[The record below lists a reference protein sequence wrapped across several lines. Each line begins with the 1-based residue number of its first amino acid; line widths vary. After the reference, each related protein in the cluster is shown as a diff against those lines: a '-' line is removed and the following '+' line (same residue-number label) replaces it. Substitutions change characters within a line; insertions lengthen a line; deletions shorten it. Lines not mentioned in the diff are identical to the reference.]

1 LSKLKIL
8 EIFPICILL
17 CFLFIILQQIEKVIK
32 TAKRAAIFTHM
43 RPDGD
48 AIGGS
53 LALSF
58 ALEKVGVQTQIYVE
72 TEVPKTLS
80 FLPGVDKI
88 RRFPQEEFDLLIMLD
103 CADETRLGALHDD
116 FLRAKRKQI
125 STINIDHHPSNT
137 GYARYVCCDG
147 ALPAAAQLVLQVVQ
161 AMGVELDESIANCL
175 YTGLMTDTGCF
186 KYSATTAQTHIAAA
200 QLLEAGAWHDFIAN
214 RFFMSKSRKTIALEK
229 HALNTL
235 EYFFEDRCAVIELPL
250 ELLASLDAKPSDVEG
265 VSAMPR
271 TIEGVDVGITIRQL
285 SENAFKVSI
294 RTNEKANA
302 NEIAAGLGGGGHT
315 KAAGCEVMG
324 SMETVKNAIL
334 REVETALCR

>member
-1 LSKLKIL
+1 MGYADNID
-8 EIFPICILL
+8 L
-17 CFLFIILQQIEKVIK
+17 C
-32 TAKRAAIFTHM
+32 
-43 RPDGD
+43 
-48 AIGGS
+48 
-53 LALSF
+53 
-58 ALEKVGVQTQIYVE
+58 
-72 TEVPKTLS
+72 
-80 FLPGVDKI
+80 
-88 RRFPQEEFDLLIMLD
+88 
-103 CADETRLGALHDD
+103 
-116 FLRAKRKQI
+116 
-125 STINIDHHPSNT
+125 IDHHPSNT

-186 KYSATTAQTHIAAA
+186 KYSATTSQTHIAAA
-200 QLLEAGAWHDFIAN
+200 HLLDAGAWHDFIAN

-271 TIEGVDVGITIRQL
+271 TIEGVDVGITIRQI
-285 SENAFKVSI
+285 SESAFKVSI